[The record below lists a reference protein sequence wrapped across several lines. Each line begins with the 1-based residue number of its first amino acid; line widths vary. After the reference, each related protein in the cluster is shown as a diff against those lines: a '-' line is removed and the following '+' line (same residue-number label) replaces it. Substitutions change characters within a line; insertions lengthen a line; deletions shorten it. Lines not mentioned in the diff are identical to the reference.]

1 MPGEFQM
8 TQFVSAQ
15 TRRSVGSVAIA
26 SLAALTLAACSSSS
40 DSVSAPKNGAP
51 TRLDVSTNG
60 LALDGVGATDSVR
73 ATVRDAEGNA
83 TTATVTWTVENA
95 AIATV
100 NASGSVAAVVGK
112 SAGVTHLRATAAGFT
127 SDVEIRV
134 IGVKGLTLETSAVSL
149 RVGDAQQIAAIF
161 DADPSAKRGLT
172 FSSSNAAVASV
183 NADGF
188 VSGITAGTA
197 TIKVSSV
204 ADARISATATITVN
218 PARAV
223 SFAPGL
229 SAVTL
234 WAGDTRTLSADA
246 DVDAN
251 QTHGI
256 VWTIENTDV
265 ATISENGELAAVAPG
280 TTIIHATSAADPR
293 AQASLVLTVLP
304 ARSVTVAPD
313 AFALSTGAQQQ
324 LAATVVIE
332 KGLSTNVTW
341 ISSDSTVASVN
352 ADGLV
357 TAVGPG
363 SATITATSVVDTS
376 RTGSASVTVTDAPA
390 GGIVRRAT
398 RKSK

>member
-1 MPGEFQM
+1 M
-8 TQFVSAQ
+8 TQFVSVS
-15 TRRSVGSVAIA
+15 TRRWVASITIA
-26 SLAALTLAACSSSS
+26 SLAVLALAACSSSS
-40 DSVSAPKNGAP
+40 DGVSAPKSGAP

-60 LALDGVGATDSVR
+60 LALDGIGATDSVR
-73 ATVRDAEGNA
+73 ATVRDADGNA
-83 TTATVTWTVENA
+83 TSAAVTWTVENA
-95 AIATV
+95 TIAQI
-100 NASGSVAAVVGK
+100 NASGAVAAVVGK

-134 IGVKGLTLETSAVSL
+134 IGVKGLALESSAVNL

-161 DADPSAKRGLT
+161 DADPSAKLGLT
-172 FSSSNAAVASV
+172 FTSSNAAIASV

-188 VSGITAGTA
+188 VSGLAAGTA
-197 TIKVSSV
+197 TIKVTSV
-204 ADARISATATITVN
+204 ADARISATASITVN

-229 SAVTL
+229 SAITL
-234 WAGDTRTLSADA
+234 WAGDTRTLTADA
-246 DVDAN
+246 DVDPN

-256 VWTIENTDV
+256 GWTIENTDV
-265 ATISENGELAAVAPG
+265 ATVSENGELSAVGPG
-280 TTIIHATSAADPR
+280 TTIIHATSVADPR

-313 AFALSTGAQQQ
+313 LFTLSTGALQQ

-332 KGLSTNVTW
+332 KGLSAQVTW
-341 ISSDSTVASVN
+341 ASSDETVATVS

-357 TAVGPG
+357 TAVGSG
-363 SATITATSVVDTS
+363 SATVTATSVVDTS
-376 RTGSASVTVTDAPA
+376 RSGLASVTVSDAPV

-398 RKSK
+398 RAAK